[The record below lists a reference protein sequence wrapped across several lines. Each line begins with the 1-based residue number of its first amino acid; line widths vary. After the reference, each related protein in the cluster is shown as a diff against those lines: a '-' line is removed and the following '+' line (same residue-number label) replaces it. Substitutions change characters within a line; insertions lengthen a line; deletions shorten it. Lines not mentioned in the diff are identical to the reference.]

1 MHLTSDELL
10 DLAEGTRP
18 VSSAP
23 HLTVCEACRHELNE
37 LRGVMATLNVE
48 VPEPSP
54 LFWDHFSTRLREAV
68 AAEASPARSWLG
80 MGRWSWGLAAAISAV
95 VIALAVSST
104 VRTPQ
109 VVAPAPASVAAEPG
123 TDVVSAAAVDDPS
136 FSLLG
141 DLADGMDWDTA
152 ADAGISMAVGTAD
165 EAVVDLDDQERV
177 ELQRLLREEMATRA
191 PGA

>member
-10 DLAEGTRP
+10 DLAEGARP

-23 HLTVCEACRHELNE
+23 HLTVCEACRHELDE
-37 LRGVMATLNVE
+37 LRSVMTTLDVE

-54 LFWDHFSTRLREAV
+54 LFWDHFSTRVREAV
-68 AAEASPARSWLG
+68 AVEASPARSWLG
-80 MGRWSWGLAAAISAV
+80 MGPWSWGLAAAISAV
-95 VIALAVSST
+95 VIAMAVSST
-104 VRTPQ
+104 VRTPE
-109 VVAPAPASVAAEPG
+109 VIPPAPFSVASELGA
-123 TDVVSAAAVDDPS
+123 DVVSAAAVDDPS

-141 DLADGMDWDTA
+141 DLADGLDWDTA
-152 ADAGISMAVGTAD
+152 AEAGISMAVGAAD
-165 EAVVDLDDQERV
+165 GAVVDLNNEERV